1 MTEKFGS
8 NLNTYIIAYR
18 SEAKT
23 INIYD
28 YVKTPIRCISFL
40 SVMWINGLCQK
51 KHCTQNMH
59 SGIYIPPSV
68 VCKKFNNKSKEPQ

>member
-23 INIYD
+23 VNMYD
-28 YVKTPIRCISFL
+28 YVKTHIRWISFL
-40 SVMWINGLCQK
+40 SVMWINEFCQK
-51 KHCTQNMH
+51 KNFFWNMH